1 MKLRTFA
8 CAPGVG
14 RKLVVLAITCTAMFA
29 AVPAVASATAVWVS
43 PATPAAP
50 FNSCAS
56 PGYSS
61 IQQAISVNAPA
72 TTIHVCAG
80 TYKEQL
86 VIEKAITLAAEPG
99 AKLQLPPSPAN
110 ATVCAGAN
118 EWALVNI
125 CGTGTVKVTGLSI
138 EGNFPITGCGQET
151 YDVIVG
157 GNAKLVMNG
166 ATVVGPEVPSNFKG
180 CQTGVGIQV
189 GRNFTGQVATAS
201 LTNTAVSEYNKNGIT
216 VDNVGSAAT
225 IKGGSVTN
233 IASPITATNGIQISR
248 GAVGK
253 IIEATISGNEC
264 NAGACGP
271 NAMTQAQA
279 TGVLFYE
286 AASGSSV
293 VKGNLSKND
302 IGIYHSSKEETT
314 KPQASLSSN
323 TLSENR
329 YEGVLLDQGYAVVN
343 KDTITGP
350 ANVGIMLLQY
360 AGGEPQLFGP
370 RGKGSEDTISGMTVH
385 AVEGLSDNEPG
396 DQFGSFTITK
406 SAISGN
412 PAPTVAGSVFT
423 NNPEKLKIITTA
435 SDT

>member
-61 IQQAISVNAPA
+61 IQQAISVNAPS
-72 TTIHVCAG
+72 TTVHICAG

-86 VIEKAITLAAEPG
+86 TIEHAVTLAAEPG
-99 AKLQLPPSPAN
+99 AKLQLPASPAI
-110 ATVCAGAN
+110 TTLCAAAN
-118 EWALVNI
+118 ETALVNI
-125 CGTGTVKVTGLSI
+125 CGTGTVKITGLSI
-138 EGNFPITGCGQET
+138 EGNFPITGCGDET
-151 YDVIVG
+151 YDVIAG
-157 GNAKLVMNG
+157 GNAKLVMSA
-166 ATVVGPEVPSNFKG
+166 ATVVGPEVPSGLKG
-180 CQTGVGIQV
+180 CQTGVAIQV
-189 GRNFTGQVATAS
+189 GRHFTGQVATATI
-201 LTNTAVSEYNKNGIT
+201 TNTSVSEYNKNGIT

-233 IASPITATNGIQISR
+233 IPSPIIATNGIQISR

-253 IIEATISGNEC
+253 VIETAISGNEC
-264 NAGACGP
+264 NAGSCGP
-271 NAMTQAQA
+271 GAIFEQA

-286 AASGSSV
+286 AGSGSSV
-293 VKGNLSKND
+293 AKANLSKND
-302 IGIYHSSKEETT
+302 IGVYHSSKEETT
-314 KPQASLSSN
+314 KPQVGINSN

-329 YEGVLLDQGYAVVN
+329 YEGVVLDQGYAVVN
-343 KDTITGP
+343 KNTITGP

-360 AGGEPQLFGP
+360 AGGEPQAFGP